1 MTVLIIFYLFLV
13 LIFVSNQ
20 ESQLVVK
27 EELMGDLMKQLEAI
41 QEGMLTRDEIE
52 KIRPEGFYKLV
63 GVRILNYYSAFSR
76 PQQSDNNRGTKKLR
90 AFIFKV
96 HQ

>member
-52 KIRPEGFYKLV
+52 KIRPAGFYKLV

-76 PQQSDNNRGTKKLR
+76 PQQSDNNRGKKKLR